1 MPLPFR
7 QSHHAEGTGP
17 VTSSQETP
25 RREPAIPRLHP
36 AVRQRARRNLR
47 LAIVLITISLL
58 LGMAGFHFTGDYGMV
73 ESFSQAALLL
83 GGEGPSGAYP
93 NDPTRIFA
101 GIYALY
107 SGLTYIIL
115 SALLLAPVFSSVLK
129 RHHVE
134 VSSTKTGT

>member
-1 MPLPFR
+1 MHSPESP
-7 QSHHAEGTGP
+7 G
-17 VTSSQETP
+17 
-25 RREPAIPRLHP
+25 REPVIPRLHP
-36 AVRQRARRNLR
+36 AVRPHARRNLR
-47 LAIVLITISLL
+47 LAVALIIVSLL

-129 RHHVE
+129 RHHVD
-134 VSSTKTGT
+134 VGSTKTGT

>member
-1 MPLPFR
+1 MTPTPDDPD
-7 QSHHAEGTGP
+7 AVP
-17 VTSSQETP
+17 V
-25 RREPAIPRLHP
+25 IPRLHP
-36 AVRQRARRNLR
+36 AVRARARQNLR
-47 LAIVLITISLL
+47 LAAFLIVVSLL
-58 LGMAGFHFTGDYGMV
+58 AGMAGFHFTGGYGLV

-101 GIYALY
+101 GVYALY

-129 RHHVE
+129 RHHVD
-134 VSSTKTGT
+134 VGSTKSGT